1 MAAMPYLHQKL
12 KQMSTSLKTLF
23 RRLGRY
29 RLFTALN
36 VLGLAIGIST
46 CWVIYS
52 IVSYE
57 FSFDK
62 KLPEKERTYRLV
74 TGFIFDEK
82 ESYNGGVSAP
92 LYQGVREQVSGLQR
106 VVPLYGQWV
115 NTVKIERP
123 GSEPLLI
130 EEVENIA
137 ATDSSYFGMV
147 PYTWLAGNK
156 ATALNAPEN
165 VVLTQSRAKKYF
177 GDLPPAQLIGKTLAY
192 NDTVQKTISGIIKDL
207 DYPTEFTAQEF
218 WVLKPKV
225 YELNNWTNTNG
236 SDKVYLQISQN
247 ADTAKV
253 LAQISAVAK
262 QKWKEFEGLK
272 KPNFKMKRWYEL
284 LPMTESHFSGFIKE
298 YDNRKASK
306 PVLYGLI
313 GLGGFLLLLACIN
326 YINLSTALVPQRSKE
341 IGVRKVLG
349 SGRRGLIGQVLA
361 ETLVTV
367 ILATLLAFLL
377 SKLAF
382 ALLTDIIPEGTLQH
396 SNPWGLLMFLIPLLL
411 LVTLLSG
418 WYPAWLIAK
427 VQPVSIMRGQA
438 SFTLGNNRLAL
449 RKVLIVF
456 QFVIAQAFIIGA
468 LIMGAQLRYT
478 VKKDMGFDK
487 EAVVLVDVPWKLLRS
502 EAYEGKHFTLAEEL
516 KKESGIRMVSLGR
529 KPMTPN
535 YSSSQYEYVSDDDKK
550 EPIKRQVFR
559 KSVDTSYIPLYGFQL
574 LAGRNLHASDTTR
587 EFVINETAVHAFG
600 FTSPQQALGK
610 LIGQTGGKFPIVGVV
625 KDFHLQDFHTTIDPV
640 ALMMNKDDVGTI
652 NIKLNTADPGK
663 WQQTIQAIE
672 KKWNA
677 FYPPG
682 TFAYK
687 FYDQEVEAMYKQ
699 ERNLSKLINMATTIA
714 IVISCLGL
722 FGLAIITAFQRTKE
736 IGIRKVLGASVTG
749 IVKILSSDFV
759 KLVLIALVIAS
770 PIAWWVMTKWLQD
783 YAYRIKIE
791 WWMFALTG
799 LAAVFIAMLTVG
811 FHAVKAAVA
820 NPVKSLRSE

>member
-1 MAAMPYLHQKL
+1 
-12 KQMSTSLKTLF
+12 
-23 RRLGRY
+23 
-29 RLFTALN
+29 
-36 VLGLAIGIST
+36 
-46 CWVIYS
+46 
-52 IVSYE
+52 
-57 FSFDK
+57 
-62 KLPEKERTYRLV
+62 
-74 TGFIFDEK
+74 
-82 ESYNGGVSAP
+82 
-92 LYQGVREQVSGLQR
+92 
-106 VVPLYGQWV
+106 
-115 NTVKIERP
+115 
-123 GSEPLLI
+123 
-130 EEVENIA
+130 
-137 ATDSSYFGMV
+137 
-147 PYTWLAGNK
+147 
-156 ATALNAPEN
+156 
-165 VVLTQSRAKKYF
+165 
-177 GDLPPAQLIGKTLAY
+177 
-192 NDTVQKTISGIIKDL
+192 
-207 DYPTEFTAQEF
+207 
-218 WVLKPKV
+218 
-225 YELNNWTNTNG
+225 
-236 SDKVYLQISQN
+236 
-247 ADTAKV
+247 
-253 LAQISAVAK
+253 
-262 QKWKEFEGLK
+262 
-272 KPNFKMKRWYEL
+272 
-284 LPMTESHFSGFIKE
+284 
-298 YDNRKASK
+298 
-306 PVLYGLI
+306 
-313 GLGGFLLLLACIN
+313 
-326 YINLSTALVPQRSKE
+326 
-341 IGVRKVLG
+341 
-349 SGRRGLIGQVLA
+349 VLA